1 MGVIIFLSKRKYKFK
16 TFKLIFLI
24 IFIIFLSLIL
34 LYTKYPNKLK
44 NLLPNALNIKSS
56 EILTEDT
63 LINEIK
69 DVNKL
74 IPLEIELS
82 ETLTV
87 DNTYFNLDIFKKSKK
102 ITFFANCSYSIDFSS
117 LSNNN
122 IKINNSTKDIKITV
136 PKIDI
141 FSIDIDENK
150 TIYGDTEVGFFRFGD
165 LKLSSEEINE
175 LYSSANDMFCKQMNN
190 QNFFNQTLQNSQKSL
205 EALLFNLTGEHYNIT
220 LILSQ

>member
-1 MGVIIFLSKRKYKFK
+1 MSIIYIYIKKKTLNVFKKIFLV
-16 TFKLIFLI
+16 L
-24 IFIIFLSLIL
+24 LIL
-34 LYTKYPNKLK
+34 LVFIYIKYPTKIQK
-44 NLLPNALNIKSS
+44 LLPQSLNIQSNN
-56 EILTEDT
+56 ILTEDT
-63 LINEIK
+63 IINKIK

-82 ETLTV
+82 QTLTV

-150 TIYGDTEVGFFRFGD
+150 TSYGDTEVGFFRFGD
-165 LKLSSEEINE
+165 LKLSSEEKNE

>member
-102 ITFFANCSYSIDFSS
+102 ITFFANCSYSIDFST
-117 LSNNN
+117 LSTNN
-122 IKINNSTKDIKITV
+122 IKIDNSNKEIYITI

-141 FSIDIDENK
+141 NE
-150 TIYGDTEVGFFRFGD
+150 IY
-165 LKLSSEEINE
+165 IN
-175 LYSSANDMFCKQMNN
+175 ANDMFSKKMNN
-190 QNFFNQTLQNSQKSL
+190 QDFYTQTLKNAENSL
-205 EALLFNLTGEHYNIT
+205 ESLLFNLTGEHYDINLT
-220 LILSQ
+220 LS

>member
-1 MGVIIFLSKRKYKFK
+1 MSIIYIYKKKNTSNVFKKIFL
-16 TFKLIFLI
+16 FL
-24 IFIIFLSLIL
+24 LIL
-34 LYTKYPNKLK
+34 LVFIYIKYPTKIQK
-44 NLLPNALNIKSS
+44 LLPQSLNIQSNN
-56 EILTEDT
+56 ILTEDT
-63 LINEIK
+63 IINKIK

-82 ETLTV
+82 QTLTV

-122 IKINNSTKDIKITV
+122 IKINNSTKNIKITV

-175 LYSSANDMFCKQMNN
+175 LYSSANDMFRKQMNN

>member
-1 MGVIIFLSKRKYKFK
+1 MSIIYIYKKKNTSNVLKKIFL
-16 TFKLIFLI
+16 FL
-24 IFIIFLSLIL
+24 LIL
-34 LYTKYPNKLK
+34 LVFIYIKYPTKIQK
-44 NLLPNALNIKSS
+44 LLPQSLNIQSNN
-56 EILTEDT
+56 ILTEDT
-63 LINEIK
+63 IINKIK

-82 ETLTV
+82 QTLTV

-150 TIYGDTEVGFFRFGD
+150 TIYGDTEVVFFRFGD

-175 LYSSANDMFCKQMNN
+175 LYSSANDMFRKQMNN

>member
-1 MGVIIFLSKRKYKFK
+1 MSIIYIYKKKNTSNVFKKIFL
-16 TFKLIFLI
+16 FL
-24 IFIIFLSLIL
+24 LIL
-34 LYTKYPNKLK
+34 LVFIYIKYPTKIQK
-44 NLLPNALNIKSS
+44 LLPQSLNIQSNN
-56 EILTEDT
+56 ILTEDT
-63 LINEIK
+63 IINKIK

-82 ETLTV
+82 QTLTV

-150 TIYGDTEVGFFRFGD
+150 TIYSDTEVGFFRFGD

-175 LYSSANDMFCKQMNN
+175 LYSSANDMFRKQMNN

>member
-1 MGVIIFLSKRKYKFK
+1 MSIIYIYIKKKTLNVFKKIFLV
-16 TFKLIFLI
+16 L
-24 IFIIFLSLIL
+24 LIL
-34 LYTKYPNKLK
+34 LVFIYIKYPTKIQK
-44 NLLPNALNIKSS
+44 LLPQSLNIQSNN
-56 EILTEDT
+56 ILTEDT
-63 LINEIK
+63 IINKIK

-102 ITFFANCSYSIDFSS
+102 ITFFANCSYSIDFST
-117 LSNNN
+117 LSTNN
-122 IKINNSTKDIKITV
+122 IKIDNSNKEIYITI

-150 TIYGDTEVGFFRFGD
+150 TIYGDTEVGLLRFGD

-175 LYSSANDMFCKQMNN
+175 IYINANDMFSKKMNN
-190 QNFFNQTLQNSQKSL
+190 QDFYTQTLKNAENSL
-205 EALLFNLTGEHYNIT
+205 ESLLFNLTGEHYDINLT
-220 LILSQ
+220 LS

>member
-1 MGVIIFLSKRKYKFK
+1 MSIIYIYKKKNTSNVFKKIFL
-16 TFKLIFLI
+16 FL
-24 IFIIFLSLIL
+24 LIL
-34 LYTKYPNKLK
+34 LVFIYIKYPTKIQK
-44 NLLPNALNIKSS
+44 LLPQSLNIQSNN
-56 EILTEDT
+56 ILTEDT
-63 LINEIK
+63 IINKIK

-82 ETLTV
+82 QTLTV

-150 TIYGDTEVGFFRFGD
+150 MIYGDTEVGFFRFGD

-175 LYSSANDMFCKQMNN
+175 LYSSANDMFRKQMNN

>member
-1 MGVIIFLSKRKYKFK
+1 MSIIYIYIKKK
-16 TFKLIFLI
+16 T
-24 IFIIFLSLIL
+24 
-34 LYTKYPNKLK
+34 
-44 NLLPNALNIKSS
+44 LN
-56 EILTEDT
+56 
-63 LINEIK
+63 
-69 DVNKL
+69 V
-74 IPLEIELS
+74 
-82 ETLTV
+82 
-87 DNTYFNLDIFKKSKK
+87 
-102 ITFFANCSYSIDFSS
+102 

>member
-1 MGVIIFLSKRKYKFK
+1 MSIIYIYKKKNTSNVFKKIFL
-16 TFKLIFLI
+16 FL
-24 IFIIFLSLIL
+24 LIL
-34 LYTKYPNKLK
+34 LVFIYIKYPTKIQK
-44 NLLPNALNIKSS
+44 LLPQSLNIQSNN
-56 EILTEDT
+56 ILTEDT
-63 LINEIK
+63 IINKIK

-82 ETLTV
+82 QTLTV

-150 TIYGDTEVGFFRFGD
+150 MIYGDTEVGFFRFGD

>member
-1 MGVIIFLSKRKYKFK
+1 MKIIDRKIIQRYYDKNKKTHNQLNNKVIES
-16 TFKLIFLI
+16 
-24 IFIIFLSLIL
+24 
-34 LYTKYPNKLK
+34 N
-44 NLLPNALNIKSS
+44 
-56 EILTEDT
+56 ED
-63 LINEIK
+63 
-69 DVNKL
+69 
-74 IPLEIELS
+74 
-82 ETLTV
+82 
-87 DNTYFNLDIFKKSKK
+87 LD
-102 ITFFANCSYSIDFSS
+102 
-117 LSNNN
+117 NN

-175 LYSSANDMFCKQMNN
+175 LYSSANDMFRKQMNN

>member
-175 LYSSANDMFCKQMNN
+175 LYSSANDMFRKQMNN

>member
-1 MGVIIFLSKRKYKFK
+1 MSIIYIYKKKNTSNVFKKIFL
-16 TFKLIFLI
+16 FL
-24 IFIIFLSLIL
+24 LIL
-34 LYTKYPNKLK
+34 LVFIYIKYPTKIQK
-44 NLLPNALNIKSS
+44 LLPQSLNIQSNN
-56 EILTEDT
+56 ILTEDT
-63 LINEIK
+63 IINKIK

-82 ETLTV
+82 QTLTV

-150 TIYGDTEVGFFRFGD
+150 TIYGDTEVVFFRFGD

-175 LYSSANDMFCKQMNN
+175 LYSSANDMFRKQMNN

>member
-1 MGVIIFLSKRKYKFK
+1 MSIIYIYKKKNTSNVLKKIFL
-16 TFKLIFLI
+16 FL
-24 IFIIFLSLIL
+24 LIL
-34 LYTKYPNKLK
+34 LVFIYIKYPTKIQK
-44 NLLPNALNIKSS
+44 LLPQSLNIQSNN
-56 EILTEDT
+56 ILTEDT
-63 LINEIK
+63 IINKIK

-82 ETLTV
+82 QTLTV

-150 TIYGDTEVGFFRFGD
+150 TIYGDKEVGFFRFGD

-175 LYSSANDMFCKQMNN
+175 LYSSANDMFRKQMNN

>member
-1 MGVIIFLSKRKYKFK
+1 MSIIYIYIKKKTLNVFKKIFLV
-16 TFKLIFLI
+16 L
-24 IFIIFLSLIL
+24 LIL
-34 LYTKYPNKLK
+34 LVFIYIKYPTKIQK
-44 NLLPNALNIKSS
+44 LLPQSLNIQSNN
-56 EILTEDT
+56 ILTEDT
-63 LINEIK
+63 IINKIK

-82 ETLTV
+82 QTLTV

-122 IKINNSTKDIKITV
+122 IKINNSTKDI

>member
-1 MGVIIFLSKRKYKFK
+1 MSIIYIYIKKKTLNVFKKIFLV
-16 TFKLIFLI
+16 L
-24 IFIIFLSLIL
+24 LIL
-34 LYTKYPNKLK
+34 LVFIYIKYPTKIQK
-44 NLLPNALNIKSS
+44 LLPQSLNIQSNN
-56 EILTEDT
+56 ILTEDT
-63 LINEIK
+63 IINKIK

-82 ETLTV
+82 QTLTV

-150 TIYGDTEVGFFRFGD
+150 TIYGDTEVVFFRFGD

-175 LYSSANDMFCKQMNN
+175 LYSSANDMFRKQMNN

>member
-102 ITFFANCSYSIDFSS
+102 ITFFANCSYSIDFST
-117 LSNNN
+117 LSTNN
-122 IKINNSTKDIKITV
+122 IKIDNSNKEIYITI

-150 TIYGDTEVGFFRFGD
+150 TIYGDTEVGLLRFGD

-175 LYSSANDMFCKQMNN
+175 IYINANDMFSKKMNN
-190 QNFFNQTLQNSQKSL
+190 QNFYTQTLKNAENSL
-205 EALLFNLTGEHYNIT
+205 ESLLFNLTGEHYDINLT
-220 LILSQ
+220 LS

>member
-1 MGVIIFLSKRKYKFK
+1 MSIIYIYIKKKTLNVFKKIFLV
-16 TFKLIFLI
+16 L
-24 IFIIFLSLIL
+24 LIL
-34 LYTKYPNKLK
+34 LVFIYIKYPTKIQK
-44 NLLPNALNIKSS
+44 LLPQSLNIQSNN
-56 EILTEDT
+56 ILTEDT
-63 LINEIK
+63 IINKIK

-82 ETLTV
+82 QTLTV

-122 IKINNSTKDIKITV
+122 IKITV

-175 LYSSANDMFCKQMNN
+175 LYSSANDMFRKQMNN